1 MDNKDAL
8 VSGLSALFGSGFVG
22 FFLKLAIERTIK
34 RLDKLEASVE
44 NISHHM
50 SAFSVRVA
58 ELGHFKSD
66 LKEIHSKVIEM
77 SVRAAEVKKDVD
89 AAHEKLRLR
98 R

>member
-1 MDNKDAL
+1 MQWQEMIPAL
-8 VSGLSALFGSGFVG
+8 VSGVGGGGLVGWFVKLS
-22 FFLKLAIERTIK
+22 IERTIK
-34 RLDKLEASVE
+34 RLDKLEANVE
-44 NISHHM
+44 SISHHM

-66 LKEIHSKVIEM
+66 IKEIHSKVIEM

-89 AAHEKLRLR
+89 AAHEKLRQR